1 MTYPPFKSLNPPT
14 RHDTLTLGNHSFSTG
29 PSGIIGGTGPNNGWF
44 ALAGVTFSNFRIQIN
59 QFLYPGDPY
68 YEAQTGGAFCTKQ
81 FLDSERSSAQSHE
94 LKHHQ
99 IAEEVWLGE
108 GARIHEQSRVYQ
120 PTVSGSALDS
130 ILMQPGLA
138 YHDAEQAAWDSL
150 DSYKPWACSIK
161 PPAS

>member
-1 MTYPPFKSLNPPT
+1 L
-14 RHDTLTLGNHSFSTG
+14 R
-29 PSGIIGGTGPNNGWF
+29 
-44 ALAGVTFSNFRIQIN
+44 ALRSANFRIQIN

-68 YEAQTGGAFCTKQ
+68 YEAQTAFCTKQ
-81 FLDSERSSAQSHE
+81 FLDSERSSAQSHG

-99 IAEEVWLGE
+99 IAEEVWHGE

-130 ILMQPGLA
+130 SLMQPGLA

-150 DSYKPWACSIK
+150 DS
-161 PPAS
+161 